1 MKKIALILAMTGAM
15 AVLSACSDE
24 KAEIAE
30 YKENFVNTCVV
41 ASGNPEG
48 ETANAVK
55 AICGCAYDK
64 TIEKYGLKEFKRMD
78 AELEKSGAAAEP
90 EFEKSMIEFVQ
101 QCSTSSR

>member
-78 AELEKSGAAAEP
+78 AELEKSGAVAEP
-90 EFEKSMIEFVQ
+90 EFQKSMIEFVQ